1 MAKLNLLAIDKVEL
15 RKRFTR
21 YVIQFQK
28 ISKGLIRSGPLKAY
42 DTGDYHDSIDYDKVK
57 YEQGSLV
64 SRIFSNVNLLGNVRR
79 GKINKLYPIFVQEG
93 HAEFTIIKTRATIPA
108 MEARPHFDKAWELIQ
123 NLDINLDNILYVK

>member
-21 YVIQFQK
+21 YVIEFQK

-42 DTGDYHDSIDYDKVK
+42 KTGDYHDSISYDKVK
-57 YEQGSLV
+57 YEQGTLV
-64 SRIFSNVNLLGNVRR
+64 SRIFADVNLLGNRR
-79 GKINKLYPIFVQEG
+79 EGQVNTDYPFFIQG
-93 HAEFTIIKTRATIPA
+93 GTKY